1 MFAKKYEERLISWNQ
16 FRQNLEL
23 SDDPFGDVIEFYKQA
38 PSVSM
43 HTDPFHSEAWPD
55 PWQLLLEN
63 RYCDFTRVLG
73 YGYSLQLTERFS
85 GGDFEIHICTDDMLG
100 YMYLLFINNSEVLGY
115 DENAVVSKQDL
126 PTELR
131 SQHVFALSSQNK
143 Y

>member
-73 YGYSLQLTERFS
+73 YGYSLQLTEAILYS
-85 GGDFEIHICTDDMLG
+85 
-100 YMYLLFINNSEVLGY
+100 
-115 DENAVVSKQDL
+115 
-126 PTELR
+126 
-131 SQHVFALSSQNK
+131 
-143 Y
+143 